1 MTALPDPIVPPDVY
15 TEAYYR
21 ETCMGAAEFLGPSGP
36 GGDPMYGEYLRRC
49 GLAPGQVLVDVGC
62 GRGELLAQAAR
73 LGAAR
78 AVGVEYAPAA
88 VALARET
95 IARADASDVAE
106 VHQADA
112 RALPVADA
120 TADAA
125 TMLDVVEHLAPAE
138 LKTAL
143 TEVRRVLRPGGRL
156 LVHTMPNRMIYTV
169 TYRILRI
176 SPVHRR
182 HWPRDPRNDW
192 ERAMHVNEQSLG
204 SLHRSLRRAGFTDVR
219 ATLGH
224 QVYDAF
230 LPDPAARTWLHRLA
244 AHRATARLG
253 RADLWA
259 HAVAPYR

>member
-1 MTALPDPIVPPDVY
+1 MTALPDPAVPPHVY

-21 ETCMGAAEFLGPSGP
+21 EACMGAEGFLDPSGP
-36 GGDPMYGEYLRRC
+36 GGDPMYREYLRRC

-62 GRGELLAQAAR
+62 GRGELLVEAAR

-78 AVGVEYAPAA
+78 AVGIEYAPAA
-88 VALARET
+88 VALASET
-95 IARADASDVAE
+95 IERAGASDVAE
-106 VHQADA
+106 VHRADA
-112 RALPVADA
+112 RALPIADA
-120 TADAA
+120 AADVA

-138 LKTAL
+138 LTTAL
-143 TEVRRVLRPGGRL
+143 AEVRRVLRPGGSL
-156 LVHTMPNRMIYTV
+156 LVHTMPNRTIYTV
-169 TYRILRI
+169 TYRMLRI
-176 SPVHRR
+176 APARRRR

-204 SLHRSLRRAGFTDVR
+204 SLRRSLRKAGFTGVR

-230 LPDPAARTWLHRLA
+230 LSDPAARTWLHRLA

-259 HAVAPYR
+259 HAVAP

>member
-1 MTALPDPIVPPDVY
+1 MTALPEPAVPPDVY

-21 ETCMGAAEFLGPSGP
+21 ETCMGAAGFGDAHQA
-36 GGDPMYGEYLRRC
+36 GGDPMYAEYLRRC
-49 GLAPGQVLVDVGC
+49 GLARGQVLVDVGC

-78 AVGVEYAPAA
+78 AVGIEYAAAA

-95 IARADASDVAE
+95 IARADASEVAL

-120 TADAA
+120 AADVV

-138 LKTAL
+138 LEAAL
-143 TEVRRVLRPGGRL
+143 AEARRVLRPGGRL
-156 LVHTMPNRMIYTV
+156 LVHTMPNRTIYTV
-169 TYRILRI
+169 TYRMLRI
-176 SPVHRR
+176 GPARR
-182 HWPRDPRNDW
+182 RSWPRDPRNDW

-204 SLHRSLRRAGFTDVR
+204 SLRRSLRKAGFTGVR

-224 QVYDAF
+224 VVHDAF

-244 AHRATARLG
+244 AHRPTARLA

-259 HAVAPYR
+259 HGVAPYR